1 MHVVTQK
8 RIWEAQAQHPE
19 AATALDGWYRLI
31 KANQFENFAQLKTLF
46 SSVDKVEDHYVFDIG
61 GHKLRLIAHIL
72 FNQKKIFIRKILT
85 HKEYDKNQWRE

>member
-8 RIWEAQAQHPE
+8 RIWEAQEQYPE

-46 SSVDKVEDHYVFDIG
+46 SSVDKVNDQYVFDIG
-61 GHKLRLIAHIL
+61 GNKLRLIAQIL
-72 FNQKKIFIRKILT
+72 FDRKKVFIRAILT
-85 HKEYDKNQWRE
+85 HKEYDKNQWKE